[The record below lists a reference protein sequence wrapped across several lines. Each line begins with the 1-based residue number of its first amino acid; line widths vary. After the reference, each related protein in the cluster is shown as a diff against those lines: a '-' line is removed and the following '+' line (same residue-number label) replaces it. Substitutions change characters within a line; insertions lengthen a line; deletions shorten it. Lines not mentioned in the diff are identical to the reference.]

1 MQRIF
6 LKPLYDFAMLLVLIA
21 TMIGCSG
28 APAPPDKR
36 LTEPNY
42 RYLPSGDLSSQTIST
57 VAKDFSVRIPN
68 HWIEMIDDKNAPNL
82 LLWIM
87 KEDYSASIS
96 FSPVV
101 MDPALYKALLRDG
114 LKSVA
119 NVSLSMKKDR
129 VKNAFQLIVPM
140 EKFSI
145 QEKEFY
151 AYEYSHDGGKTITR
165 VVVFDSGQRFIECAM
180 LPMKNSF
187 TLEQIKELCATQQG
201 VIASIVKP

>member
-1 MQRIF
+1 MQPKDLR
-6 LKPLYDFAMLLVLIA
+6 PLCDFAMLLALIA
-21 TMIGCSG
+21 TMTGCSG
-28 APAPPDKR
+28 APAPLEKR
-36 LTEPNY
+36 HADLNY
-42 RYLPSGDLSSQTIST
+42 RYLPSSDLSSQTISP
-57 VAKDFSVRIPN
+57 VSKDFSIRIPN
-68 HWIEMIDDKNAPNL
+68 HWIEMIDDNNAPNL
-82 LLWIM
+82 ILWIM
-87 KEDYSASIS
+87 KQDYSASIS

-129 VKNAFQLIVPM
+129 VKSAFQLIVPM
-140 EKFSI
+140 EKFSF

-201 VIASIVKP
+201 VIASIVRP